1 METVRASPHARAFR
15 SVGWTSSGGRA
26 ADLYVS
32 RVNAK
37 TNDPNTLLDADGR
50 FIGSLT
56 TLLKAVSGEMTLGN
70 RAIAYLDAYKAASEG
85 GRLRGMTWSL
95 HLSSLLSVKMVQ
107 GMRALPPTKLEA
119 RVLHFTALTGLST
132 FGRRAEY
139 EVPSLAQ
146 AERDRLRNVTN
157 KVETAARRAD
167 VNTQH
172 VSGARSAGL
181 SALFGIS
188 FAVLKGLQ
196 LKDKQDARTSME
208 MGGALMGGIAN
219 IMDYR
224 IKAYELTIAKGQ
236 PGLNL
241 FKAPKMVGMTD
252 EMHAKTLKAMRV
264 TSFKFL
270 LPASMVA
277 AVWAWRDAQVS
288 RRRGDVLL
296 AVSNVVGVAGSIFS
310 LASSLMTLAGP
321 LLGVSAKVW
330 SLMAASLGLVGVFLV
345 VGTFVAIAFLKEK
358 DWILWV
364 KDCSLKKQSSD
375 SSKRLG
381 PVHGDLDETL
391 SKFFLAQAAI

>member
-270 LPASMVA
+270 LPASMISVFWGAKDAWVSIKRSDVGLAAAQVLSVIGTIFSLGSSWMVLIGPIGSISPLLWGLAVA
-277 AVWAWRDAQVS
+277 VVGGVGVVLTLGAILLIFMLQDKEWERWLKDCPLRKNISPLSHPPIHRDLKETLEALEAAQVS
-288 RRRGDVLL
+288 V
-296 AVSNVVGVAGSIFS
+296 
-310 LASSLMTLAGP
+310 
-321 LLGVSAKVW
+321 
-330 SLMAASLGLVGVFLV
+330 
-345 VGTFVAIAFLKEK
+345 
-358 DWILWV
+358 
-364 KDCSLKKQSSD
+364 
-375 SSKRLG
+375 
-381 PVHGDLDETL
+381 
-391 SKFFLAQAAI
+391 